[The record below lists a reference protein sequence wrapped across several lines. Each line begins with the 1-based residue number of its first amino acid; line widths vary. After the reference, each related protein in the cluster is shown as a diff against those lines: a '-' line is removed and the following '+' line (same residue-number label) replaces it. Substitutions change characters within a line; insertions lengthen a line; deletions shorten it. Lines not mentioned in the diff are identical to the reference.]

1 MNRGMG
7 LRPGQFYGFPPSPR
21 QSGNAF
27 ARASPTVRKDR
38 GAAAPAPGGRA
49 GRPARPGGWS
59 PWRGENAFAA
69 GPDRAAKGRN
79 ARLELNPPPGRADTR
94 GVTLRARTPVPDRV
108 PVSDVFAALSY
119 ALDLTEGQPMGHAL
133 RTCLIAMELGGRL
146 GLPLRLRRDLYFAAL
161 LKDAGCSS
169 NAARVFSLFGG
180 DDRQAKGARMQ
191 VDWSNYFRAAF
202 YAMAH
207 AAPGGSWFSRARR
220 IAELARVGPRI
231 AAELVEIRC
240 RRGAEIVMQLG
251 LGSGAASAVR
261 ALDEHWDGRGHPRSL
276 SGDEIP
282 IVARIL
288 TLAQTLEVFAMRGG
302 VEHGLAVVR
311 ERAGK
316 WFDPL
321 VVAACAGLE
330 RDLAGWCALETKA
343 LQARVVESEPGG
355 AALLAG
361 PRLLDR
367 IAEVFAEIVDAKSP
381 FTGAHSQRMARLA
394 AGVARELGWE
404 REAVA
409 EVRRAGLLHDL
420 GKLTVPNTILDKPSP
435 LTASEWEVMRMHALF
450 TERILEHVRGFEWL
464 AFASASHH
472 ERLDGSGY
480 CRGLH
485 GDQVPGLARVLAVA
499 DVFDAL
505 STRRPYRPAL
515 GPDEALVFIERDRGI
530 GLCPDAMDALV
541 RTLGDAPRAD
551 EDEVAEAA

>member
-1 MNRGMG
+1 
-7 LRPGQFYGFPPSPR
+7 
-21 QSGNAF
+21 
-27 ARASPTVRKDR
+27 
-38 GAAAPAPGGRA
+38 
-49 GRPARPGGWS
+49 
-59 PWRGENAFAA
+59 
-69 GPDRAAKGRN
+69 
-79 ARLELNPPPGRADTR
+79 
-94 GVTLRARTPVPDRV
+94 
-108 PVSDVFAALSY
+108 
-119 ALDLTEGQPMGHAL
+119 MGHAL

-146 GLPLRLRRDLYFAAL
+146 GLPLQLRRDLYYASM

-169 NAARVFSLFGG
+169 NAAHVFALFGG

-207 AAPGGSWFSRARR
+207 AAPGGSVFARARR
-220 IAELARVGPRI
+220 IATLARGGPRI

-251 LGSGAASAVR
+251 LGRGAADAVR
-261 ALDEHWDGRGHPRSL
+261 ALDEHWDGRGHPRHL
-276 SGDEIP
+276 AGDEIP

-302 VEHGLAVVR
+302 AHHGLAVVR

-330 RDLAGWCALETKA
+330 RDLGAWCALETKD
-343 LQARVVESEPGG
+343 LQHRVVEAEPGA

-361 PRLLDR
+361 PRALDR

-381 FTGAHSQRMARLA
+381 FTGAHSQRVTQLA
-394 AGVARELGWE
+394 VSIAHQLGWD
-404 REAVA
+404 AVDVA

-450 TERILEHVRGFEWL
+450 TERILEHVRGFSWL
-464 AFASASHH
+464 AFAAASHH

-485 GDQVPGLARVLAVA
+485 GDQVPDLSRVLAVA

-515 GPDEALVFIERDRGI
+515 GPDEALAFMERDRGT
-530 GLCPDAMDALV
+530 GLSPDAMDALV
-541 RTLGDAPRAD
+541 EALGDEPD
-551 EDEVAEAA
+551 TDEAAAAA

>member
-1 MNRGMG
+1 MTI
-7 LRPGQFYGFPPSPR
+7 RPR
-21 QSGNAF
+21 
-27 ARASPTVRKDR
+27 T
-38 GAAAPAPGGRA
+38 AAP
-49 GRPARPGGWS
+49 
-59 PWRGENAFAA
+59 E
-69 GPDRAAKGRN
+69 
-79 ARLELNPPPGRADTR
+79 
-94 GVTLRARTPVPDRV
+94 RV
-108 PVSDVFAALSY
+108 PVSDVFAALSF

-133 RTCLIAMELGGRL
+133 RSCLIAMELGGRL
-146 GLPLRLRRDLYFAAL
+146 GLPLKLRRDLYYAAM

-180 DDRQAKGARMQ
+180 DDRLAKGARMQ

-202 YAMAH
+202 YALAN
-207 AAPGGSWFSRARR
+207 AAPGGSWFARATR
-220 IAELARVGPRI
+220 IAKLAHGGPRI
-231 AAELVEIRC
+231 AAELVETRC

-251 LGSGAASAVR
+251 LGAGAAEAVR
-261 ALDEHWDGRGHPRSL
+261 ALDEHWDGRGHPRGL

-302 VEHGLAVVR
+302 ATHALSVVR
-311 ERAGK
+311 DRAGR

-321 VVAACAGLE
+321 VIAACAGLE
-330 RDLAGWCALETKA
+330 RDLTEWCGLETHA
-343 LQARVVESEPGG
+343 LKHRVVEGEPGG

-361 PRLLDR
+361 PRAVDR
-367 IAEVFAEIVDAKSP
+367 IAEVFAQIVDAKSP
-381 FTGAHSQRMARLA
+381 FTGAHSQRMTNLSVAI
-394 AGVARELGWE
+394 AGRLGWE
-404 REAVA
+404 PDAIA

-435 LTASEWEVMRMHALF
+435 LTPSEWEIMRMHAHF

-485 GDQVPGLARVLAVA
+485 GEQIPQLSRVLAAA

-505 STRRPYRPAL
+505 SNRRPYRHALAPA
-515 GPDEALVFIERDRGI
+515 EALAFVQRDRGS
-530 GLCPDAMDALV
+530 GLWPPALDALFETV
-541 RTLGDAPRAD
+541 RESAGD
-551 EDEVAEAA
+551 EATAA

>member
-1 MNRGMG
+1 LQCPAADIGQVTI
-7 LRPGQFYGFPPSPR
+7 RPR
-21 QSGNAF
+21 
-27 ARASPTVRKDR
+27 T
-38 GAAAPAPGGRA
+38 PAPE
-49 GRPARPGGWS
+49 S
-59 PWRGENAFAA
+59 
-69 GPDRAAKGRN
+69 
-79 ARLELNPPPGRADTR
+79 
-94 GVTLRARTPVPDRV
+94 V
-108 PVSDVFAALSY
+108 PVSDVFAALSF

-133 RTCLIAMELGGRL
+133 RTCLIAMELGGRI
-146 GLPLRLRRDLYFAAL
+146 GLPLQLQRDLYYAGM

-169 NAARVFSLFGG
+169 NASRVFALFGG
-180 DDRQAKGARMQ
+180 DDRMTKGARMQ

-207 AAPGGSWFSRARR
+207 AEPGGSWFSRAVR
-220 IAELARVGPRI
+220 IASLARGGPRI

-240 RRGAEIVMQLG
+240 RRGAEIVTHLG
-251 LGSGAASAVR
+251 LGPGAAAAVR
-261 ALDEHWDGRGHPRSL
+261 ALDEHWDGRGYPRKL
-276 SGDEIP
+276 QGDEIP

-302 VEHGLAVVR
+302 VEHGLGVVR

-321 VVAACAGLE
+321 VVAACSGLE
-330 RDLAGWCALETKA
+330 RDLAGWCALETRE
-343 LQARVVESEPGG
+343 LQERVVEAEPGG

-361 PRLLDR
+361 STAVDR
-367 IAEVFAEIVDAKSP
+367 IAHVFAEIVDAKSP
-381 FTGAHSQRMARLA
+381 FTGAHSQRMTQLA
-394 AGVARELGWE
+394 VGVAQRLGWDG
-404 REAVA
+404 ASIA

-464 AFASASHH
+464 AFAAASHH

-485 GDQVPGLARVLAVA
+485 GEQVPLLARVLAVTDA
-499 DVFDAL
+499 FDAL

-515 GPDEALVFIERDRGI
+515 GPEEALAFVERDRGT
-530 GLCPDAMDALV
+530 GLWAPALDALAE
-541 RTLGDAPRAD
+541 TLASAPD
-551 EDEVAEAA
+551 QNEVGEAA